1 MRTDYSISPANR
13 SGRPRKPIEIAM
25 TPMID
30 VIFLL
35 LVFFLA
41 TSSFQLVE
49 YLMPSGVSEQAEPKG
64 NSEQPP
70 TEPTDDAIDQ
80 IIVKLQQR
88 DGKTIAIL
96 NDVVLPELR
105 ALETRLKNIASTKA
119 DVPVIIDP
127 EGDVLAAAVIQA
139 YDWARASG
147 LSRVYL
153 ATKGA

>member
-1 MRTDYSISPANR
+1 MKTDYSISPASR
-13 SGRPRKPIEIAM
+13 SRRPRKPIEIAM

-41 TSSFQLVE
+41 TSSFQVVE
-49 YLMPSGVSEQAEPKG
+49 YLMPSGVSEQAETTG
-64 NSEQPP
+64 NSQQPP
-70 TEPTDDAIDQ
+70 AEPTDDAIDQ
-80 IIVKLQQR
+80 VVVKLQRR
-88 DGKTIAIL
+88 DGQTIAVL
-96 NDVVLPELR
+96 NDVVLPELQ
-105 ALETRLKNIASTKA
+105 ALETRLKNIAATKA

-127 EGDVLAAAVIQA
+127 EGEVLAAAVIRA

-153 ATKGA
+153 ATKGT